1 MSMPTADE
9 PPPSDP
15 ESPPSATQD
24 PAAEPVAN
32 ESRAS
37 LVARLFREHNQAL
50 ISLLT
55 LRLHSV
61 QDAKEVAQESY
72 VRLLQLDRPEVAS
85 LLRGYLFRIA
95 SNLAVDRLRQR
106 NVRHRSAAAV
116 EAELFEELNTRDDP
130 ERRTLVNEELQFVG
144 SCLDELSPACR
155 QAFFLHR
162 VHDRS
167 VAEIAVE
174 LNVTERMVRHH
185 LTRALVYCQLRQRGA
200 SKEEAFERLKR

>member
-1 MSMPTADE
+1 MKTPVRDDTQPAPQSTADAA
-9 PPPSDP
+9 
-15 ESPPSATQD
+15 ATG
-24 PAAEPVAN
+24 
-32 ESRAS
+32 ESRAE

-61 QDAKEVAQESY
+61 HDAKEVAQESY

-95 SNLAVDRLRQR
+95 SNLAIDRLRQR

-116 EAELFEELNTRDDP
+116 EAELFDELTVRDDP
-130 ERRTLVNEELQFVG
+130 ERRALVSEELVFIG
-144 SCLDELSPACR
+144 SCLEELSPACR
-155 QAFFLHR
+155 QAFLLHR
-162 VHDRS
+162 MQDKT

-185 LTRALVYCQLRQRGA
+185 LTRALVYCQLRLRGA
-200 SKEEAFERLKR
+200 SKEEAHARLKR

>member
-1 MSMPTADE
+1 MAAED
-9 PPPSDP
+9 PPSGGGHTDS
-15 ESPPSATQD
+15 ESL
-24 PAAEPVAN
+24 PAAEGAGT
-32 ESRAS
+32 RAA

-61 QDAKEVAQESY
+61 QDAKEIAQESY

-116 EAELFEELNTRDDP
+116 EAELFEELDTRDEP
-130 ERRTLVNEELQFVG
+130 ERRTLVNEELRFVD
-144 SCLDELSPACR
+144 SCLEELSAACR
-155 QAFFLHR
+155 RAFFLHR
-162 VHDRS
+162 VHDKS

-174 LNVTERMVRHH
+174 MNVTERMVRHH
-185 LTRALVYCQLRQRGA
+185 LTRAVVYCQLRLRGA

>member
-1 MSMPTADE
+1 MIHMVAED
-9 PPPSDP
+9 PPSSGGGNTDTD
-15 ESPPSATQD
+15 SI
-24 PAAEPVAN
+24 PAEEGV
-32 ESRAS
+32 ESRAA
-37 LVARLFREHNQAL
+37 LVTRLFREHNQAL

-106 NVRHRSAAAV
+106 SVRHRSAAAV
-116 EAELFEELNTRDDP
+116 EAELFEELDTRGDP
-130 ERRTLVNEELQFVG
+130 ERRTLVDEELQFVE

-155 QAFFLHR
+155 RAFSLHR
-162 VHDRS
+162 LHDKS
-167 VAEIAVE
+167 VAEIAME
-174 LNVTERMVRHH
+174 MNVTERMVRHH
-185 LTRALVYCQLRQRGA
+185 LTRALVYCQLRLRGA